1 MSDDMLRVTCLCA
14 QWCGV
19 CREYAAPFERAAADF
34 AGRAAFLRLDIED
47 EADLLDPVE
56 VENFP
61 TLLIAR
67 GERVLFF
74 GTITPQPATLARL
87 VEGALAGEL
96 PTLAPM
102 PEIDAL
108 AGRIIAAHSRT
119 HEPLE
124 KPHGL

>member
-1 MSDDMLRVTCLCA
+1 MDEDRLHVVCLCA

-19 CREYAAPFERAAADF
+19 CREYAALFERAAADF
-34 AGRAAFLRLDIED
+34 AGRAEFLRLDIED

-61 TLLIAR
+61 TVLLAR
-67 GERVLFF
+67 GSRVLFF

-87 VEGALAGEL
+87 VEGALAGDL
-96 PTLAPM
+96 RPLANV

-108 AGRIIAAHSRT
+108 ARRIIAT
-119 HEPLE
+119 H
-124 KPHGL
+124 G